1 MLQYFTYKIV
11 FSKKAKDMDNKAKF
25 MLVITKFPNYGV
37 KLGQQWLE
45 ANSNISLENITITP
59 DNIGRLSLGCG
70 LGIVRMAN
78 IITISSQTCFEQFLL
93 KTFANTYNVSKTQ
106 LLSKILAYN
115 YSNIPY
121 NARILANLQRL
132 CGLGLVLVADAKSSN
147 SGVFK
152 AIIRLAQQFGTIIDN
167 SLKGCNEALQVLDNQ
182 TNLNNNIKIEIV
194 ERVNNNPEL
203 LHALVSKVSKMSV
216 DAQKRLKINDLDNV
230 IGFDAS
236 VNDPWGGNEEHNLL
250 RLIMSGNVS
259 GAGQRFMI
267 LADNDDIMLESF
279 MPYIV
284 EYCSTVAE
292 ALCLSNNN
300 FYPVL
305 LKITGDNSNAF
316 MVRRMVVDC
325 ENIAARKP
333 NISAEHILEQ
343 LELMLD
349 DYFSL
354 SFSTDNDDEKPI
366 FDNVEESDRKFGLQ
380 IILRL
385 ATLFTK

>member
-1 MLQYFTYKIV
+1 MIFHICKNLFNKRARI
-11 FSKKAKDMDNKAKF
+11 MDNKTKF

-45 ANSNISLENITITP
+45 ANSNISLENINTTS
-59 DNIGRLSLGCG
+59 DNINRLSLGCG

-78 IITISSQTCFEQFLL
+78 IVTITSQTCYEQFLL
-93 KTFANTYNVSKTQ
+93 KVFSNTYNVSKTQ
-106 LLSKILAYN
+106 LLNKILSYD
-115 YSNIPY
+115 YSDMSY

-132 CGLGLVLVADAKSSN
+132 CGLGLVLVADAKSAN

-152 AIIRLAQQFGTIIDN
+152 AIVRLAQQFGTIIDN

-182 TNLNNNIKIEIV
+182 TSLNNNIKVEIV

-216 DAQKRLKINDLDNV
+216 DAQKRLKINDLDSV

-236 VNDPWGGNEEHNLL
+236 VNNPWGGNEEHNLL

-267 LADNDDIMLESF
+267 LANNDDIMLESF

-300 FYPVL
+300 FYPIL

-325 ENIAARKP
+325 ENIVARKP

-349 DYFSL
+349 DYFSI
-354 SFSTDNDDEKPI
+354 SFSTDDDEKPI
-366 FDNVEESDRKFGLQ
+366 FDNAEESDRKFGLQ

>member
-1 MLQYFTYKIV
+1 
-11 FSKKAKDMDNKAKF
+11 MDNKAKF

-45 ANSNISLENITITP
+45 TNGNISLENITITA
-59 DNIGRLSLGCG
+59 DNISRLSLGCG
-70 LGIVRMAN
+70 LGIIRMAN
-78 IITISSQTCFEQFLL
+78 IITVSNPTCCEQFLL
-93 KTFANTYNVSKTQ
+93 KVFANTYNVSKTR
-106 LLSKILAYN
+106 LLAKILAYN
-115 YSNIPY
+115 YSDKSY
-121 NARILANLQRL
+121 NAQILANLQRL
-132 CGLGLVLVADAKSSN
+132 CGFGLVLVADAKSSN
-147 SGVFK
+147 SVFK
-152 AIIRLAQQFGTIIDN
+152 AVVKLAQQFGTIIDN

-182 TNLNNNIKIEIV
+182 TSLNNNVKIEIV

-216 DAQKRLKINDLDNV
+216 SAQKQLKINDLDSV

-259 GAGQRFMI
+259 SAGQRFMI
-267 LADNDDIMLESF
+267 LANNDDIMLESF

-292 ALCLSNNN
+292 ALCLSNGN
-300 FYPVL
+300 FYPIL
-305 LKITGDNSNAF
+305 LKITGDNNNAF

-325 ENIAARKP
+325 ENIVARKP
-333 NISAEHILEQ
+333 NISANHILEQ

-354 SFSTDNDDEKPI
+354 SFSTDDDDEKPI
-366 FDNVEESDRKFGLQ
+366 FDNAEESDRKFGLQ

>member
-1 MLQYFTYKIV
+1 MFYIV
-11 FSKKAKDMDNKAKF
+11 KFFNKRAKDMDNKAKF

-45 ANSNISLENITITP
+45 TNSNISLENITITT
-59 DNIGRLSLGCG
+59 DNISRLSLGCG
-70 LGIVRMAN
+70 LGIIRMAN
-78 IITISSQTCFEQFLL
+78 IITVSNPTCCEQFLL
-93 KTFANTYNVSKTQ
+93 KMFANTYNVSKTR
-106 LLSKILAYN
+106 LLAKILAYD
-115 YSNIPY
+115 YSDESY

-132 CGLGLVLVADAKSSN
+132 CGFGLVLVADAKSNN
-147 SGVFK
+147 SMFK
-152 AIIRLAQQFGTIIDN
+152 AVVKLAQQFGAIIDN

-182 TNLNNNIKIEIV
+182 TNLSNNLKIEIV

-216 DAQKRLKINDLDNV
+216 DTQKRLKINDLDSV
-230 IGFDAS
+230 IGFEAS
-236 VNDPWGGNEEHNLL
+236 VSDPWGGNEEHNLL
-250 RLIMSGNVS
+250 RLIMNGNVS

-267 LADNDDIMLESF
+267 LTDNDDIMLESF
-279 MPYIV
+279 IPYIV

-292 ALCLSNNN
+292 ALCLNSGN
-300 FYPVL
+300 FYPTL
-305 LKITGDNSNAF
+305 SKITGNNSNAF

-325 ENIAARKP
+325 ENIVARKP
-333 NISAEHILEQ
+333 NISANHILEQ

-354 SFSTDNDDEKPI
+354 SFSTDDDDEKLI

-385 ATLFTK
+385 AALFTK

>member
-1 MLQYFTYKIV
+1 MN
-11 FSKKAKDMDNKAKF
+11 NKAKF
-25 MLVITKFPNYGV
+25 MLAITKFPNYGV

-45 ANSNISLENITITP
+45 TNSNISLENVTITP
-59 DNIGRLSLGCG
+59 DNISRLSLGCG
-70 LGIVRMAN
+70 LGIIRMAN

-106 LLSKILAYN
+106 LLSKILAYD
-115 YSNIPY
+115 YSNMSY

-152 AIIRLAQQFGTIIDN
+152 AIIRLVQQFGTIIDN

-182 TNLNNNIKIEIV
+182 TNLNNNLKIEIV

-203 LHALVSKVSKMSV
+203 LHALVSKVSKMSAS
-216 DAQKRLKINDLDNV
+216 AQKRLKIDDLDSV

-236 VNDPWGGNEEHNLL
+236 VNNPWGGNDEHNLL

-292 ALCLSNNN
+292 ALCLSNGN
-300 FYPVL
+300 FYPIL

>member
-1 MLQYFTYKIV
+1 MG
-11 FSKKAKDMDNKAKF
+11 NKTKF

-45 ANSNISLENITITP
+45 ANSNISLENINTTS
-59 DNIGRLSLGCG
+59 DNISRLSLGCG

-78 IITISSQTCFEQFLL
+78 IVTITNQTCYEQFLL
-93 KTFANTYNVSKTQ
+93 KVFSNTYNVSKTQ
-106 LLSKILAYN
+106 LLNKILSYD
-115 YSNIPY
+115 YSDMSY

-132 CGLGLVLVADAKSSN
+132 CGFGLVLVADAKSSN
-147 SGVFK
+147 SMFK
-152 AIIRLAQQFGTIIDN
+152 AVVKLAQQFGTIIDN

-182 TNLNNNIKIEIV
+182 TSLNNNVKVEIV

-203 LHALVSKVSKMSV
+203 LHALVSKVSKMSM
-216 DAQKRLKINDLDNV
+216 DAQKRLKIDDLDSV

-236 VNDPWGGNEEHNLL
+236 VNNPWGGNEEHNLL

-292 ALCLSNNN
+292 ALCLNNGN

-316 MVRRMVVDC
+316 IVRRMVVDC
-325 ENIAARKP
+325 ENIVARKP

-354 SFSTDNDDEKPI
+354 SFSTDDDEKAI

>member
-1 MLQYFTYKIV
+1 MFYIV
-11 FSKKAKDMDNKAKF
+11 KFFSKRAKIMNNKAKF

-45 ANSNISLENITITP
+45 TNSNISSENITITT
-59 DNIGRLSLGCG
+59 DNISRLSLGCG
-70 LGIVRMAN
+70 LGIIRMAN
-78 IITISSQTCFEQFLL
+78 IITISNQTCFEQFLL
-93 KTFANTYNVSKTQ
+93 KAFANTYNVSKTR
-106 LLSKILAYN
+106 LLAKILAYD
-115 YSNIPY
+115 YSDESY

-132 CGLGLVLVADAKSSN
+132 CGFGLVLVADAKSSN
-147 SGVFK
+147 STFK
-152 AIIRLAQQFGTIIDN
+152 AVVKLAQQFGAIIDN
-167 SLKGCNEALQVLDNQ
+167 SLKGCNEALQVLDNK
-182 TNLNNNIKIEIV
+182 TSLSNSVKIEIV

-203 LHALVSKVSKMSV
+203 LHALVSKVSKMSPST
-216 DAQKRLKINDLDNV
+216 QKRLKIDDLDSV

-292 ALCLSNNN
+292 ALCLNNGN
-300 FYPVL
+300 FYPIL
-305 LKITGDNSNAF
+305 SKITGDNSNAF

-325 ENIAARKP
+325 ENIATRKP
-333 NISAEHILEQ
+333 NISANHILEQ

-354 SFSTDNDDEKPI
+354 SFSTDDDDEKPI
-366 FDNVEESDRKFGLQ
+366 FDNAEESDRKFGLQ

>member
-1 MLQYFTYKIV
+1 MFYICKI
-11 FSKKAKDMDNKAKF
+11 FNERAKIMSNKAKF

-45 ANSNISLENITITP
+45 TNSNISLENITITT
-59 DNIGRLSLGCG
+59 DNISRLSLGCG
-70 LGIVRMAN
+70 LGIIRMAN
-78 IITISSQTCFEQFLL
+78 IITISNPTCCEQFLL
-93 KTFANTYNVSKTQ
+93 KAFVNTYNVSKTR
-106 LLSKILAYN
+106 LLAKILAYD
-115 YSNIPY
+115 YSDKSY

-132 CGLGLVLVADAKSSN
+132 CGFGLVLVADAKNNN
-147 SGVFK
+147 SMFK
-152 AIIRLAQQFGTIIDN
+152 AVVKLAQQFGAIIDN
-167 SLKGCNEALQVLDNQ
+167 SLKGCNEALQVLDNK
-182 TNLNNNIKIEIV
+182 TSLNNSLKIEIV

-203 LHALVSKVSKMSV
+203 LHALVSKVSKMSPS
-216 DAQKRLKINDLDNV
+216 AQKQLKINDLDSV

-267 LADNDDIMLESF
+267 LANNDDIMLESF

-292 ALCLSNNN
+292 ALCLNNGN
-300 FYPVL
+300 FYPIL
-305 LKITGDNSNAF
+305 SKITGDNSNAF

-325 ENIAARKP
+325 ENIVARKP
-333 NISAEHILEQ
+333 NISANHILEQ

-354 SFSTDNDDEKPI
+354 SFSTDDDDEKLI